1 MLDISNG
8 KVVRVIFLAREY
20 GPESPH
26 LHDYISGLN
35 EDEQVSLVAIMWI
48 GRDSF
53 DADEVAEAI
62 ATARTERTAPT
73 EDYLSARDRRDR
85 GGRPH
90 VTPCPRHALG
100 QVIHDLKVLGLM
112 AHRLHPARDQ
122 PRIGRGGV
130 HAGRD
135 LA

>member
-26 LHDYISGLN
+26 LRDFISGLN

-53 DADEVAEAI
+53 DADEVAEAL
-62 ATARTERTAPT
+62 ATARSERTAPT
-73 EDYLSARDRRDR
+73 EDYLSGMPELPDYLEA
-85 GGRPH
+85 GLE
-90 VTPCPRHALG
+90 ALG
-100 QVIHDLKVLGLM
+100 IDVTDAEDEM
-112 AHRLHPARDQ
+112 
-122 PRIGRGGV
+122 
-130 HAGRD
+130 
-135 LA
+135 